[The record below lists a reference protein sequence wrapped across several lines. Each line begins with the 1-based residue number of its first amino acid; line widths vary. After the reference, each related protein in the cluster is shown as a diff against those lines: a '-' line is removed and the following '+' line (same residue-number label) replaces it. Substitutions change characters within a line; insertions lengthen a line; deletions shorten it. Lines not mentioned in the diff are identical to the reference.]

1 MQETVYKVLI
11 TVMILLVMSF
21 ITVAAW
27 EQSVSKIFEI
37 RVIDFSEAI
46 GLNILSRV
54 LFQNIE
60 IKID

>member
-11 TVMILLVMSF
+11 TVIILLVMSF

-37 RVIDFSEAI
+37 RAIDFSEAI

>member
-1 MQETVYKVLI
+1 
-11 TVMILLVMSF
+11 MSF

-37 RVIDFSEAI
+37 RAIDFSEAI

>member
-1 MQETVYKVLI
+1 MQETVYKILI

-37 RVIDFSEAI
+37 RAIDFSEAI

>member
-37 RVIDFSEAI
+37 RAIDFSEAI

>member
-1 MQETVYKVLI
+1 MQETIYKILI

-37 RVIDFSEAI
+37 RAIDFSEAI

-54 LFQNIE
+54 LFQNVE

>member
-1 MQETVYKVLI
+1 MQETVYKILI

-46 GLNILSRV
+46 GLNS
-54 LFQNIE
+54 
-60 IKID
+60 

>member
-11 TVMILLVMSF
+11 TVIILLVMSF

-46 GLNILSRV
+46 SLNILSRI